1 VHRVTAALL
10 LLSATLLP
18 AAQAD
23 WGSFHA
29 DSRGSGS
36 VANSSYPVYQDVWW
50 SNKTLNN
57 AQVKASPV
65 IKDGILITT
74 DLGSSLA
81 TPPNSGLV
89 RALDV
94 ASGHEMW
101 SHKMAAPI
109 EGTPAIS
116 GERVYVVDTAGN
128 LKALNLRDG
137 RVETVAI
144 SPVGQTLSS
153 IMVHE
158 GALFIG
164 TEAGEMKAYLE
175 STLTLLW
182 TFSISSA
189 YALQSAVTDPK
200 TGITTCTGTPLA
212 AQPVRGA
219 PAVYDHQVFFGS
231 LNHYVFAVDEKG
243 RGDGKTT
250 LTWMYQTGDV
260 VLGAPTINIASAT
273 AYRVI
278 IGSYD
283 GNVYAFNGMAAAASS
298 CNASGFTY
306 GTVNT
311 PAWTYAV
318 PNVVDSGTGQTQVSK
333 VQSSPANTGDRVY
346 VGANN
351 GHVYALD
358 AATGAKVWEQTCG
371 DSRAPVTGSPAVAN
385 GIVVVGSED
394 KKVYWLSAAN
404 GSILKTFATQGAVG
418 PSPAIDGDRAIVT
431 ATEGTTYMFGP
442 KVPPRADLIVSSVA
456 ATAVTVTAT
465 VKNQGTDP
473 AAATK
478 VRLFVGGTFLA
489 DVNVQALAAGES
501 TSITYTGAL
510 PAGTQTIKASID
522 PENVVTES
530 AESNNDFTLTATIAA
545 PGPAPTSAISTTKK
559 KSPAAG
565 LLFAVGLLVCAAAA
579 RRRR

>member
-1 VHRVTAALL
+1 VHRVAIALL
-10 LLSATLLP
+10 LAAIFLP

-29 DSRGSGS
+29 DSRGSGY
-36 VANSSYPVYQDVWW
+36 VPNSSYPVYQDKWW

-81 TPPNSGLV
+81 TPANAGLV
-89 RALDV
+89 RALDLE
-94 ASGHEMW
+94 SGHEIW
-101 SHKMAAPI
+101 RYLMAAPI

-137 RVETVAI
+137 RVETTAVA
-144 SPVGQTLSS
+144 PVGPTLSS

-175 STLTLLW
+175 QSLTLLW
-182 TFSISSA
+182 TFSISNVNSFT
-189 YALQSAVTDPK
+189 SSTTDP
-200 TGITTCTGTPLA
+200 TTHTVTCTGTALA

-243 RGDGKTT
+243 GGDGKTS
-250 LTWMYQTGDV
+250 LIWMYKTGDV
-260 VLGAPTINIASAT
+260 VLGTPSINIASPT
-273 AYRVI
+273 TYRVV

-283 GNVYAFNGMAAAASS
+283 GNVYAFSGSTAPTRPCPSS
-298 CNASGFTY
+298 TTVY
-306 GTVNT
+306 GAVNT
-311 PAWTYAV
+311 PVWTYPV
-318 PNVVDSGTGQTQVSK
+318 PNLIDAGGQTQVSK
-333 VQSSPANTGDRVY
+333 VQSSPANDGGRVY

-351 GHVYALD
+351 GHMYALD
-358 AATGAKVWEQTCG
+358 AASGTKVWEQTCG

-385 GIVVVGSED
+385 GIVVIGSED
-394 KKVYWLSAAN
+394 KKVYWLSADN
-404 GSILKTFATQGAVG
+404 GSVLKTFVTNGAVG

-442 KVPPRADLIVSSVA
+442 KVPPRADLTVVSVS
-456 ATAVTVTAT
+456 ATAVTATASI
-465 VKNQGTDP
+465 KNLGTDP
-473 AAATK
+473 SAATK
-478 VRLFVGGTFLA
+478 VRFFLGGAFLA
-489 DVNVQALAAGES
+489 DLDVPALAADAS
-501 TSITYTGAL
+501 TTVTYTGAI
-510 PAGTQTIKASID
+510 PAGDQTIKASVD
-522 PENVVTES
+522 PANLVKES
-530 AESNNDFTLTATIAA
+530 AESNNDFVLTVTIAA
-545 PGPAPTSAISTTKK
+545 PLPPPTSAVSTTKK
-559 KSPAAG
+559 KSPEAG
-565 LLFAVGLLVCAAAA
+565 LLFAGLLLVCAAGA